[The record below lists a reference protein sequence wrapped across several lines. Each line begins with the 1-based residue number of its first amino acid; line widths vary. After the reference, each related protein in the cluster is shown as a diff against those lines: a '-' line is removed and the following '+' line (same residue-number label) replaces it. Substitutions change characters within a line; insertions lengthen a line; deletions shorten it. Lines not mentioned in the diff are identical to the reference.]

1 LKSLQ
6 NLLHVSQTR
15 CKTKKNS
22 EMRPRSYIFCD
33 KKTGAARFQIDADS
47 AGAIPVDRAASLL
60 AIHCLAHHRSPE
72 DFHLVFATG
81 ENLIESVVA
90 RAGNLM
96 AAAGLEVSSVALSRR
111 EREVLGAVSNNLA
124 NKEIA
129 SRLCLSERTVKFHVS
144 SLLAKFGV
152 NRRGELVRFARQET
166 IAPGWQPI
174 LDPASEDASDP
185 VGNTFLEGPQKF
197 GESSNGAG
205 LFRLP
210 SRAAVAAKTG

>member
-1 LKSLQ
+1 VKNLQ

-15 CKTKKNS
+15 CKSKKNPDL
-22 EMRPRSYIFCD
+22 RPLSYIFCD
-33 KKTGAARFQIDADS
+33 KKTGAARFRIDADS
-47 AGAIPVDRAASLL
+47 AGAMPVDRAASLL

-72 DFHLVFATG
+72 DFHLLFATG

-96 AAAGLEVSSVALSRR
+96 AAAGLDVSSVVLSRR
-111 EREVLGAVSNNLA
+111 EREVLAAVSNNLA

-129 SRLCLSERTVKFHVS
+129 SMLCLSERTVKFHVS

-152 NRRGELVRFARQET
+152 NRRGELVRFAGQET

-174 LDPASEDASDP
+174 PGPGTDDPPGP
-185 VGNTFLEGPQKF
+185 VRDVFLEEPQKIAA
-197 GESSNGAG
+197 SSNGAR
-205 LFRLP
+205 LLRLP
-210 SRAAVAAKTG
+210 SRASMSAKTG